1 MMVMPELLAAT
12 LDYPQNE
19 RMSAYTQNRFSG
31 SSLVF
36 FGFFLVLFLASDASA
51 ACINKFTHRARGPQH
66 TFTLLTGKMTF
77 QDAQALAT
85 AIRDKKAQPLE
96 WVDSKGKAIAVQ
108 FGELKVIRPMPVSCD
123 STPSGVIMSA
133 DFASAIA
140 PSTKIRIKFDSKL
153 IVDFDEQAE

>member
-1 MMVMPELLAAT
+1 MVMPELLAAT
-12 LDYPQNE
+12 LDYAQNE
-19 RMSAYTQNRFSG
+19 RMSAYTQNRWSG
-31 SSLVF
+31 SSLVISTLLVAV
-36 FGFFLVLFLASDASA
+36 FLVPSASG

-77 QDAQALAT
+77 QDATALAV
-85 AIRDKKAQPLE
+85 AIKEKKAQPLE

-123 STPSGVIMSA
+123 STLSGVIMSA

-140 PSTKIRIKFDSKL
+140 PSSKIRIKFDSKL